1 MRESP
6 VNDARKIEIHM
17 EMIEICFLS
26 LILGE
31 NQLQIKNQK
40 SKVSTKHWEYNTNNG
55 KTQKWV

>member
-1 MRESP
+1 MRESS

-31 NQLQIKNQK
+31 NQLQVNQK
-40 SKVSTKHWEYNTNNG
+40 
-55 KTQKWV
+55 

>member
-1 MRESP
+1 MRESS

-40 SKVSTKHWEYNTNNG
+40 SKVSTKH
-55 KTQKWV
+55 

>member
-1 MRESP
+1 MRESS

-31 NQLQIKNQK
+31 NQLQVNQK
-40 SKVSTKHWEYNTNNG
+40 QVQNTESTTKTMKKHRREFNH
-55 KTQKWV
+55 